1 MTKSELLK
9 EIRKYRCA
17 DLSDAMDALG
27 LVDKGTMHELM
38 RPIRPGIEF
47 KGFAHTVK
55 LVPKRDKV
63 VACETVQ
70 QWCDE
75 LQAECENI
83 YQFVDTV
90 TKENAKDMVICI
102 DMAGVRGGVWGS
114 EIALTMMERGI
125 EGAIIDGGCR
135 DSYEA
140 NVEKAPVF
148 CTRRTFTH
156 AYGRVEWGA
165 VDVPVVCAGVTVR
178 PGDIICADDD
188 GVLVIP
194 IEVAEDVIK
203 FARNQLEEDIKV
215 RTQHYKNLG
224 MLEDETLLRLKKG

>member
-1 MTKSELLK
+1 MTKKELIT
-9 EIRKYRCA
+9 EIRKYRCS

-27 LVDKGTMHELM
+27 MVDVGTMDEKM

-55 LVPKRDKV
+55 LVPYRQHV
-63 VACETVQ
+63 VKCETVE
-70 QWCDE
+70 QWREE
-75 LQAECENI
+75 LQKGCEDI
-83 YQFVDTV
+83 YNFNDTI
-90 TKENAKDMVICI
+90 TKENSEDMVICI
-102 DMAGVRGGVWGS
+102 DMDGIRGGVWGS
-114 EIALTMMERGI
+114 EIAMTMMEKGVT
-125 EGAIIDGGCR
+125 GVVVDGGCR

-140 NVEKAPVF
+140 NLEGAPVF

-156 AYGRVEWGA
+156 AYGRVQRGTIGETIN
-165 VDVPVVCAGVTVR
+165 CAGVTVR

-215 RTQHYKNLG
+215 RGQHYQNLG
-224 MLEDETLLRLKKG
+224 FEADATLSRLD

>member
-1 MTKSELLK
+1 MTKTELLN

-27 LVDKGTMHELM
+27 LVDKGTMDESM
-38 RPIRPGIEF
+38 RPIRSGIEF

-63 VACETVQ
+63 VTCESVE
-70 QWCDE
+70 QWRDE
-75 LQAECENI
+75 LQKGCENI

-90 TKENAKDMVICI
+90 TTENAKDMVICI
-102 DMAGVRGGVWGS
+102 DMAGVRDDVWGS

-125 EGAIIDGGCR
+125 EGTIVDGGCR

-140 NVEKAPVF
+140 NMEMAPVF
-148 CTRRTFTH
+148 CTKRTFTH

-165 VDVPVVCAGVTVR
+165 VNVPIVCAGVTVC

-194 IEVAEDVIK
+194 LEVAESVIK

-215 RTQHYKNLG
+215 RTQHYKNRG
-224 MLEDETLLRLKKG
+224 MPEDETLLRLKG

>member
-1 MTKSELLK
+1 MMTKKELIT

-27 LVDKGTMHELM
+27 MVDVGTMNENM

-55 LVPKRDKV
+55 LVPIRHAVKK
-63 VACETVQ
+63 CETVEE
-70 QWCDE
+70 WREE
-75 LQAECENI
+75 LQKGCEDI
-83 YQFVDTV
+83 YNFNDSV
-90 TKENAKDMVICI
+90 TKENAEDMVVCI
-102 DMAGVRGGVWGS
+102 DMAGIRGGVWGS
-114 EIALTMMERGI
+114 EIAMTMMEKGI
-125 EGAIIDGGCR
+125 SGAVIDGGCR

-140 NVEKAPVF
+140 NLENAPVF

-156 AYGRVEWGA
+156 AYGRVQRGTIGETIT
-165 VDVPVVCAGVTVR
+165 CAGVTVR

-215 RTQHYKNLG
+215 RTQHYENLG
-224 MLEDETLLRLKKG
+224 IDPDQTLTRLD

>member
-1 MTKSELLK
+1 MTKTELIK

-27 LVDKGTMHELM
+27 LVDKGTMAETM
-38 RPIRPGIEF
+38 RPIRAGIEF
-47 KGFAHTVK
+47 KGFAHTVQ
-55 LVPKRDKV
+55 LVPKREKV
-63 VACETVQ
+63 VACTSVQ
-70 QWCDE
+70 QWRDE
-75 LQAECENI
+75 LLKGCENI

-90 TKENAKDMVICI
+90 TNENAKDMVICI
-102 DMAGVRGGVWGS
+102 DMASVRGGVWGS

-140 NVEKAPVF
+140 NIENAPVF
-148 CTRRTFTH
+148 CTKRTFTH
-156 AYGRVEWGA
+156 AYGRVEWGS
-165 VDVPVVCAGVTVR
+165 VNKPIVCAGVTVR

-194 IEVAEDVIK
+194 IEVAEDVIQ
-203 FARNQLEEDIKV
+203 FAKNQLEDDIKV

-224 MLEDETLLRLKKG
+224 MEPDETLERLKG